1 MGANGRFLVQY
12 VTPTL
17 PGSRYTAAP
26 MNTHLPRSRGFT
38 LIELVVVITIV
49 AILAAVALPRLIET
63 QRDARAAKAS
73 AIYGSIR
80 SATALARSRCELD
93 LAGTGTSTGCR
104 GTPPV
109 VNMEGAQVAIV
120 NRYPAASAD
129 GIDRAAALNLAAD
142 QLTSLGGGLG
152 SGDVRTWD
160 IVGGTACTAVVIDEN
175 SPCCR
180 ISYQAATLD
189 VDGRIVAPDI
199 RLATRGC

>member
-1 MGANGRFLVQY
+1 MHKNQ
-12 VTPTL
+12 
-17 PGSRYTAAP
+17 
-26 MNTHLPRSRGFT
+26 GFT

-49 AILAAVALPRLIET
+49 AILAAVALPRLIEA

-80 SATALARSRCELD
+80 SATAMARSRCELD
-93 LAGTGTSTGCR
+93 IAGNTTSAGCR

-129 GIDRAAALNLAAD
+129 GIDRAAALNLGAD
-142 QLTSLGGGLG
+142 QLIASGGGQG

-160 IVGGTACTAVVIDEN
+160 IGGGTNCTVAVIDEN
-175 SPCCR
+175 SLCCR
-180 ISYQAATLD
+180 ITYQAATLD
-189 VDGRIVAPDI
+189 VGGRIVAPDI

>member
-1 MGANGRFLVQY
+1 MNGRFRVEY
-12 VTPTL
+12 VTLRTIR
-17 PGSRYTAAP
+17 SRYTASS
-26 MNTHLPRSRGFT
+26 METQLPKHRGFT

-93 LAGTGTSTGCR
+93 LASTTITSGCR

-109 VNMEGAQVAIV
+109 INMEGAQVAVV

-129 GIDRAAALNLAAD
+129 GVDRAAALNLSAD
-142 QLTSLGGGLG
+142 QLIASGGGLG

-160 IVGGTACTAVVIDEN
+160 IGGGTNCTAAVIDEN
-175 SPCCR
+175 SLCCR
-180 ISYQAATLD
+180 ITYQAATLD

>member
-1 MGANGRFLVQY
+1 MPLR
-12 VTPTL
+12 
-17 PGSRYTAAP
+17 
-26 MNTHLPRSRGFT
+26 HCRGFT

-93 LAGTGTSTGCR
+93 LAGNNATGCR

-129 GIDRAAALNLAAD
+129 GIDRAAALNLSAD
-142 QLTSLGGGLG
+142 QLIASGGGLG
-152 SGDVRTWD
+152 SGDVRSWD
-160 IVGGTACTAVVIDEN
+160 IGGGSTCTAAVIDEN
-175 SPCCR
+175 ALCCR
-180 ISYQAATLD
+180 ITYQAATLD